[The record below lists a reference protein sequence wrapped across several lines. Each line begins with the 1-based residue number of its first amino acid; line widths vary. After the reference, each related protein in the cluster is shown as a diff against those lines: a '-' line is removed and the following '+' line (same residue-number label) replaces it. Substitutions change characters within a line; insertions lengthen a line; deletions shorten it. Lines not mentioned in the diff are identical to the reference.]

1 MNAAL
6 SQEIDSGTTRVLSLM
21 TGSDEE
27 IQQMTYH
34 LAIQRDK
41 RYIRWSGNLLE
52 IEGEL
57 RALVRRENA
66 RGKA

>member
-6 SQEIDSGTTRVLSLM
+6 SQEIDSGTTKVLPLM
-21 TGSDEE
+21 AGSDED
-27 IQQMTYH
+27 IQQMTSD

-41 RYIRWSGNLLE
+41 RYIRWSGNPLE

-57 RALVRRENA
+57 RALIRRENA
-66 RGKA
+66 TGKA